1 MAIWYL
7 YGVCDYIFCICT
19 YLVYVYDA
27 ADPSEYDCVGRL
39 LREKRPGSNFAGK
52 HWEEIILFG
61 WYLYFSIKQT
71 QKCI

>member
-1 MAIWYL
+1 
-7 YGVCDYIFCICT
+7 
-19 YLVYVYDA
+19 VYDA

-52 HWEEIILFG
+52 HWEKIILFG
-61 WYLYFSIKQT
+61 WYLYFSIKQA